1 MTSFSGGYHGN
12 LNVRRSFV
20 FFMASIA
27 FCRQNGKMRLLGDTP
42 NYPDAA
48 RRKEEG
54 VKQRKEKVTVRLTH
68 SEKEHLEKQA
78 WLAGMGMEP
87 FIRSLI
93 AGSNLRE
100 RPPEYWRGLIQQ
112 LSAIGNNINQI
123 AHNSNIAQSVS
134 NAELEET
141 LALMRE
147 VWKLVKE
154 V

>member
-1 MTSFSGGYHGN
+1 M
-12 LNVRRSFV
+12 
-20 FFMASIA
+20 
-27 FCRQNGKMRLLGDTP
+27 
-42 NYPDAA
+42 
-48 RRKEEG
+48 
-54 VKQRKEKVTVRLTH
+54 KQRKEKVTVRLTR

-87 FIRSLI
+87 FIRGLI
-93 AGSNLRE
+93 AGSHLRE

-123 AHNSNIAQSVS
+123 AHNSNITQNAS

-147 VWKLVKE
+147 VWEMVQKNI
-154 V
+154 

>member
-1 MTSFSGGYHGN
+1 M
-12 LNVRRSFV
+12 
-20 FFMASIA
+20 
-27 FCRQNGKMRLLGDTP
+27 
-42 NYPDAA
+42 
-48 RRKEEG
+48 
-54 VKQRKEKVTVRLTH
+54 KQRKEKVTVRLTR
-68 SEKEHLEKQA
+68 SEKEYLEKQA

-87 FIRSLI
+87 FIRGLI
-93 AGSNLRE
+93 AGSHLRE

-123 AHNSNIAQSVS
+123 ARQCNSVQSVS

-147 VWKLVKE
+147 VWKMVKE